1 LWLAKAR
8 STLSTIGRT
17 KQLGDRGEM
26 SMRNKIWSALVLGAA
41 IALAG
46 SAAAQ
51 QPAQPPAA
59 APTAAAPAAPAG
71 PPPSYGNAITVE
83 QAKKVAAAAV
93 AESRKNN
100 WFMVISIVDPAGELV
115 YFEKMDNAQYASIQ
129 ISQGKARTAA
139 KFKRPTKVF
148 ADAMAGGANFY
159 LSFEG
164 LVASPGGVPI
174 MEGGKIIGAI
184 GVSGATGAQ
193 DHQVGTAAVAALGS

>member
-1 LWLAKAR
+1 
-8 STLSTIGRT
+8 
-17 KQLGDRGEM
+17 
-26 SMRNKIWSALVLGAA
+26 MRNHIWTALLVGAA
-41 IALAG
+41 MLAG
-46 SAAAQ
+46 SANAQ

-59 APTAAAPAAPAG
+59 PPAAAAPAAPA
-71 PPPSYGNAITVE
+71 PPPPAYGNAITVE

-100 WFMVISIVDPAGELV
+100 WLMVITIVDPAGELV
-115 YFEKMDNAQYASIQ
+115 YFERMDNAQYASIQ
-129 ISQGKARTAA
+129 ISQGKAKTAA

-184 GVSGATGAQ
+184 GISGATGAQ
-193 DHQVGTAAVAALGS
+193 DHQVATAAVAALGS

>member
-1 LWLAKAR
+1 
-8 STLSTIGRT
+8 
-17 KQLGDRGEM
+17 
-26 SMRNKIWSALVLGAA
+26 MRNHIWTALLVGAA
-41 IALAG
+41 ILAG
-46 SAAAQ
+46 SANAQ
-51 QPAQPPAA
+51 QPAPPAGPPPAA
-59 APTAAAPAAPAG
+59 PPAAAAPAAPAA
-71 PPPSYGNAITVE
+71 PPPAYGNAITVE
-83 QAKKVAAAAV
+83 QAKKVAAAAI

-115 YFEKMDNAQYASIQ
+115 YFERMDNAQYASIQ

-174 MEGGKIIGAI
+174 MDGGKIIGAI

-193 DHQVGTAAVAALGS
+193 DDQVGRAAVSALGS

>member
-1 LWLAKAR
+1 
-8 STLSTIGRT
+8 
-17 KQLGDRGEM
+17 
-26 SMRNKIWSALVLGAA
+26 MRNHIWTALLVGAA
-41 IALAG
+41 MLAG
-46 SAAAQ
+46 SANAQ

-59 APTAAAPAAPAG
+59 PPAAAAPAAPA
-71 PPPSYGNAITVE
+71 PPPPAYGNAITVE

-100 WFMVISIVDPAGELV
+100 WLMVITIVDPAGEMV
-115 YFEKMDNAQYASIQ
+115 YFERMDNAQYASIQ
-129 ISQGKARTAA
+129 ISQGKAKTAA

-184 GVSGATGAQ
+184 GISGATGAQ
-193 DHQVGTAAVAALGS
+193 DHQVATAAVAALGS

>member
-1 LWLAKAR
+1 MPPCWPA
-8 STLSTIGRT
+8 
-17 KQLGDRGEM
+17 
-26 SMRNKIWSALVLGAA
+26 SAN
-41 IALAG
+41 
-46 SAAAQ
+46 AQ

-59 APTAAAPAAPAG
+59 PPAAAAPAAPAG
-71 PPPSYGNAITVE
+71 PPPAYGTPITVE

-100 WFMVISIVDPAGELV
+100 WLMVITIVDPAGEMV
-115 YFEKMDNAQYASIQ
+115 YFERMDNAQYASIQ

-174 MEGGKIIGAI
+174 MDGGKIIGAI
-184 GVSGATGAQ
+184 GISGATGAQ
-193 DHQVGTAAVAALGS
+193 DDQVGTAAVAALGS